1 MNNQYFNNLM
11 DGDSWLRVQTR
22 LRAGIRVLTNKKN
35 EVQSRCKKDC
45 KAPVVSLFEHCCSI
59 NVLKALY

>member
-22 LRAGIRVLTNKKN
+22 LRAGIRVLTNKKM
-35 EVQSRCKKDC
+35 RY
-45 KAPVVSLFEHCCSI
+45 KADVRKTAKLLWSVCLNIVV
-59 NVLKALY
+59 A